1 MPWPG
6 ARVRRIALLASCFV
20 FSRLLYWGAGVR
32 FDASSLNEFMQ
43 YLDPVLLRERLLESL
58 FYLHIQPPLFNAFLG
73 VGLKLD
79 PDSTWFFPS
88 CFFLAGFLLY
98 ASTDALMR
106 RMGVSPRIALSL
118 STAFMAS
125 PGFVLWEHFLLYE
138 FLCAALLAATAVLVF
153 DYAREGRPRQVALAF
168 ACVVGLAGMRSL
180 FHWAYVALVLAG
192 VLAARPRHWRP
203 TLAAGLLALALVG
216 LVYVKNYAVF
226 GEFTACTFVDKNLWI
241 MTAGNIGWEEKQRLV
256 AEGRLSPL
264 ALTNRW
270 AGLDAYPEE
279 YATVPERFRHVPALS
294 EAKKSNGAVNY
305 NHIGHIA
312 ICGVYGED
320 ARAVLRDNPRA
331 YAAAVAMS
339 AYRYFA
345 PVSSPPVSP
354 QNKAAMP
361 WMLALYDRV
370 LLLKAPDALRDAV
383 PFFARGGIAPHF
395 TLLIGLPLLVVFG
408 SARLFRTLWLAGP
421 RGWCSLDASTVLLA
435 FMLFNIAVVAILGC
449 ALDFHETAR
458 YRFLTNAFYLTLAG
472 MLLQRLVTLRRA
484 PSNSGE

>member
-1 MPWPG
+1 MPTLAG
-6 ARVRRIALLASCFV
+6 RVRRVALLACCFIL
-20 FSRLLYWGAGVR
+20 SRLLYWGAGVR

-43 YLDPVLLRERLLESL
+43 FLDPVLLRERLLESL
-58 FYLHIQPPLFNAFLG
+58 VYLHIQPPLFNAFLG

-79 PDSTWFFPS
+79 PASAWFFPA

-106 RMGVSPRIALSL
+106 RMGVSPRIAFAL

-138 FLCAALLAATAVLVF
+138 FLCAALLAASAVLVF
-153 DYAREGRPRQVALAF
+153 DYARDARPGQVALAF

-192 VLAARPRHWRP
+192 ALAARPQHWRP
-203 TLAAGLLALALVG
+203 TLAAGLVALALVG
-216 LVYVKNYAVF
+216 AVYVKNYAVF
-226 GEFTACTFVDKNLWI
+226 GQFTACTFVDKNLWI
-241 MTAGNIGWEEKQRLV
+241 MTAGNIGWEEKTRLV

-270 AGLDAYPEE
+270 AGLDAYPEA
-279 YATVPERFRHVPALS
+279 YAVVPERFRHVPALS

-331 YAAAVAMS
+331 YAAAVALS

-383 PFFARGGIAPHF
+383 PFFARGGIAPHV
-395 TLLIGLPLLVVFG
+395 TLLLGLPLLVAYG
-408 SARLFRTLWLAGP
+408 MARLLRALWHAGP
-421 RGWCSLDASTVLLA
+421 QGWCALDAPTVLLA

-458 YRFLTNAFYLTLAG
+458 YRFLTNAFYVTLAG
-472 MLLQRLVTLRRA
+472 MLLQRLVTLRRLPA
-484 PSNSGE
+484 E